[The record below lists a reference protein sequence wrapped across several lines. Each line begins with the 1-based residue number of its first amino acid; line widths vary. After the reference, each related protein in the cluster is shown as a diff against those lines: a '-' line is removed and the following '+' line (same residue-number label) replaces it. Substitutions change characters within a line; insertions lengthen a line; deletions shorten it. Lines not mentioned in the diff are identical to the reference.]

1 MLSRLMNNV
10 SLPGTCTPFLCDS
23 QNDSY
28 IGIQSRWLI
37 LKSHAHA
44 KIVNLVHDP
53 LFEDRLARQQ
63 SAQGCPSKCDLG
75 RAEKPAAAGK
85 FNSAGI
91 RPPLH
96 QPTTQG

>member
-1 MLSRLMNNV
+1 V
-10 SLPGTCTPFLCDS
+10 VP
-23 QNDSY
+23 
-28 IGIQSRWLI
+28 RWTYTRTKLETADRAKEN
-37 LKSHAHA
+37 LKPTAFSST
-44 KIVNLVHDP
+44 
-53 LFEDRLARQQ
+53 RRQQ

-75 RAEKPAAAGK
+75 KAEKPAAAGK